1 MSKATLFSDG
11 NTIKEPVS
19 FSSPSKNH
27 RLFYYEEADS
37 TNLRASE
44 LIHSGEAKEGDVFI
58 ARRQSR
64 GRGTKGRSFFS
75 ADGLYMSVILPRDIK
90 ITLFTA
96 FVSVCVV
103 RAIKKVCGA
112 DCLIKWVN
120 DIILKGK
127 KVCGILCESLYLD
140 GTDHAPYVIAGIGVN
155 TNTRAFPSELE
166 SIATSLLL
174 EGYEVDD
181 RALAEEIVRELDGDA
196 NASSVLFEYNA
207 LSSILGK
214 QVSVTLPDGTTKE
227 GVASDIKEDG
237 SLVLKEGETET
248 VILCADV
255 FPL

>member
-1 MSKATLFSDG
+1 MSKASLFESDH
-11 NTIKEPVS
+11 TVKESELCPS
-19 FSSPSKNH
+19 RSKNH
-27 RLFYYEEADS
+27 RLFLYEETDS

-44 LIHSGEAKEGDVFI
+44 LIRSGDAREGDVFI

-90 ITLFTA
+90 IPLFTA

-103 RAIKKVCGA
+103 RAIKRVCGA

-120 DIILKGK
+120 DIIIEGK
-127 KVCGILCESLYLD
+127 KICGILCESLYID
-140 GTDHAPYVIAGIGVN
+140 GTDQPPYVIAGIGIN
-155 TNTRAFPSELE
+155 TNTTAFPAELE
-166 SIATSLLL
+166 SIATSLRIQ
-174 EGYEVDD
+174 GYEVDD
-181 RALAEEIVRELDGDA
+181 RALAEEIVRELDTPVC
-196 NASSVLFEYNA
+196 ASEILSEYKS

-214 QVSVTLPDGTTKE
+214 RVSVTLPDGTKKE
-227 GVASDIKEDG
+227 GLASNIGFDG
-237 SLVLKEGETET
+237 SLTLSEGGTET